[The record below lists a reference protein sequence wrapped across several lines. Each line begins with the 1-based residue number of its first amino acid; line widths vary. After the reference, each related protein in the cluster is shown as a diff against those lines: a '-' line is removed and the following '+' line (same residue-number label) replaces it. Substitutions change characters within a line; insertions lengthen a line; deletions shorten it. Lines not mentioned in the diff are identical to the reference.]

1 MEKKEFWAP
10 ESLRRYLDACAF
22 LDYPRVPLAKYVEGI
37 IRTEDTVLDLGC
49 GPGASSEYLATLC
62 RQVWAVDTSQAGLDS
77 LRERIAKK
85 GTRNITPL
93 DQPFPQGELPVCDVV
108 VALYVFF
115 LLENR
120 SAAKRLLELTGRE
133 GIILLRREDRG
144 FMEEIPPL
152 LGLPA
157 RSTPCSR
164 GCHIMG
170 LLEGVGA
177 RVECE
182 HFQRDF
188 GQPVADVREAADFIR
203 AQLRAGEE
211 YAQAIEELAPRYLV
225 ERQGRLYLPYPRT
238 ECVLHYWKDR

>member
-37 IRTEDTVLDLGC
+37 IRPEDTVLDLGC

-108 VALYVFF
+108 VALYAVSYTHLLWRTAFF
-115 LLENR
+115 P
-120 SAAKRLLELTGRE
+120 
-133 GIILLRREDRG
+133 RREKRNLT
-144 FMEEIPPL
+144 IL
-152 LGLPA
+152 
-157 RSTPCSR
+157 S
-164 GCHIMG
+164 
-170 LLEGVGA
+170 
-177 RVECE
+177 
-182 HFQRDF
+182 
-188 GQPVADVREAADFIR
+188 
-203 AQLRAGEE
+203 LR
-211 YAQAIEELAPRYLV
+211 LAFN
-225 ERQGRLYLPYPRT
+225 
-238 ECVLHYWKDR
+238 